1 MFQPTLVAC
10 GLPCES
16 QLSEAS
22 PLIYSLT
29 FHTSWLLHDDG
40 GPEDN
45 WYSEIDVIES
55 ISEFSQN
62 EITMYTNPAECIM
75 TTPQAATGEVSKT
88 HCNYES
94 GGCSVLAPEGTFGD
108 SFNKKGGSVWATQ
121 IEADGIKIWY
131 FARSDIPDD
140 IKSDAPDPK
149 NWGLPVMNFKPDG
162 VCDVTKAWRK
172 MKIVSSPLAHASI

>member
-55 ISEFSQN
+55 VSEFSQN
-62 EITMYTNPAECIM
+62 EVTMYTNPAECIM
-75 TTPQAATGEVSKT
+75 TTPQATTGEVSKT
-88 HCNYES
+88 HCNYDS
-94 GGCSVLAPEGTFGD
+94 GGCGVLAPEGTFGD
-108 SFNKKGGSVWATQ
+108 SFNKKGGGVWATQ

-149 NWGLPVMNFKPDG
+149 NWGLPVIDLNLT
-162 VCDVTKAWRK
+162 VSVTSLR
-172 MKIVSSPLAHASI
+172 PGGR